1 MTTPAPEDHRRS
13 LADLAQRDLD
23 AALQLLA
30 ERAQYITAASGAAI
44 ALRRGDHHDMLC
56 RASAGSNAPELGA
69 ILSMDYG
76 LSGESVRTR
85 QLLRCDDV
93 STDSRVNHE
102 VCRRL
107 GIASVVVMPIV
118 SDDQTLGVF
127 ELLSG
132 KPRAFEERDLS
143 ALRRLSEL
151 VEHAVKHA
159 ILAHYAPSATGAT
172 APEATAEAEPSP
184 TVAASVDVVERVSE
198 TKNKIS
204 ADPLPTALAPA
215 APGPAPV
222 APEPVVPLTIA
233 SEVPAEKSAEPV
245 PVEKSE
251 TIAPKLEPL
260 ELEPAK
266 LEPEKL
272 AQEKPDPVPAKPR
285 FWSVATHPDSP
296 TSTASAESNRVPP
309 GLRNL
314 RKCQTCG
321 FPVSPGRTYCVECE
335 EKQWRG
341 QPLTKPVASSTTGGT
356 ARAELDLASQKL
368 ADRPTVISKSA
379 GPSKP
384 DAVPVNV
391 SEIFPVAAPPDIS
404 SSPAPTDTLK
414 LASTPP
420 QASSVDLPL
429 SEHSTLFSNSAAPS
443 ESWFAANRYVL
454 IALLAVAIVIA
465 AIAFLR

>member
-1 MTTPAPEDHRRS
+1 MTTSAPEDHRRS

-159 ILAHYAPSATGAT
+159 ILAHYAPSTPET
-172 APEATAEAEPSP
+172 VVSEATAEPELSPSL
-184 TVAASVDVVERVSE
+184 AASVPSAEQVSVDE
-198 TKNKIS
+198 NKIS
-204 ADPLPTALAPA
+204 ADPLPAAPAPA
-215 APGPAPV
+215 AAPPAPV
-222 APEPVVPLTIA
+222 TPEPVVPLTVA
-233 SEVPAEKSAEPV
+233 PEVPAEKSVAPI
-245 PVEKSE
+245 PVEKSD
-251 TIAPKLEPL
+251 AVVPKL
-260 ELEPAK
+260 A
-266 LEPEKL
+266 PEKPAL
-272 AQEKPDPVPAKPR
+272 SPAKPR

-296 TSTASAESNRVPP
+296 TSTASAESTGVPP

-314 RKCQTCG
+314 QKCQACG
-321 FPVSPGRTYCVECE
+321 FPVSQGRTYCVECE

-341 QPLTKPVASSTTGGT
+341 VPLTKPAANAATPPAS
-356 ARAELDLASQKL
+356 AKNEPAPASQKI
-368 ADRPTVISKSA
+368 ADRSTVT
-379 GPSKP
+379 PKP
-384 DAVPVNV
+384 AETANPETVAVKV
-391 SEIFPVAAPPDIS
+391 SEVSTAAAQPEIPSSPVA
-404 SSPAPTDTLK
+404 TDALK
-414 LASTPP
+414 LAPTPP
-420 QASSVDLPL
+420 QNFSLDVPL
-429 SEHSTLFSNSAAPS
+429 SEHSTLFSTSAAPT
-443 ESWFAANRYVL
+443 ESWLTANKYVL
-454 IALLAVAIVIA
+454 MVLLVVASIIA

>member
-1 MTTPAPEDHRRS
+1 MSTPDPADHRRS
-13 LADLAQRDLD
+13 LADLAHRDLD

-159 ILAHYAPSATGAT
+159 ILAHYAPSAPEPA
-172 APEATAEAEPSP
+172 APEVIAELEPSP
-184 TVAASVDVVERVSE
+184 GLAASAPSAEHVYAASNR
-198 TKNKIS
+198 IS
-204 ADPLPTALAPA
+204 ADPLPTAPAPA
-215 APGPAPV
+215 EAAPAPV
-222 APEPVVPLTIA
+222 TPEPVVPLTVAPEI
-233 SEVPAEKSAEPV
+233 PAEKTAEPI
-245 PVEKSE
+245 PAEKTE
-251 TIAPKLEPL
+251 TVAPKL
-260 ELEPAK
+260 A
-266 LEPEKL
+266 PEKT
-272 AQEKPDPVPAKPR
+272 ATPPAKPR

-296 TSTASAESNRVPP
+296 ASAASAESTRVPP

-314 RKCQTCG
+314 QKCQACG
-321 FPVSPGRTYCVECE
+321 FPVSQGRTYCVECE

-341 QPLTKPVASSTTGGT
+341 QPLSKPAASGITPTSAKPEPALT
-356 ARAELDLASQKL
+356 SQKL
-368 ADRPTVISKSA
+368 AAPSA
-379 GPSKP
+379 VTTKPVEPSIPETTPRKA
-384 DAVPVNV
+384 AVVT
-391 SEIFPVAAPPDIS
+391 AAPTPPAS
-404 SSPAPTDTLK
+404 PSSPAPPAAPPI
-414 LASTPP
+414 ASAEAP
-420 QASSVDLPL
+420 QVVPIPAKAPVEDILLTEPSALFQSSV
-429 SEHSTLFSNSAAPS
+429 APP
-443 ESWFAANRYVL
+443 ESWLSANKYVL
-454 IALLAVAIVIA
+454 LALLTVAIIIA

>member
-1 MTTPAPEDHRRS
+1 MTTPAAPEDHRRS

-159 ILAHYAPSATGAT
+159 VLAHFAPSAAEIKVPETT
-172 APEATAEAEPSP
+172 ADSEPSP
-184 TVAASVDVVERVSE
+184 TLATSIATVEQVSTPANVAPADPVSATLSASPAPGTLVVPIIPTPELPAA
-198 TKNKIS
+198 KS
-204 ADPLPTALAPA
+204 ADPIPTDKTET
-215 APGPAPV
+215 V
-222 APEPVVPLTIA
+222 
-233 SEVPAEKSAEPV
+233 AEKFEP
-245 PVEKSE
+245 EKF
-251 TIAPKLEPL
+251 EP
-260 ELEPAK
+260 EK
-266 LEPEKL
+266 LEPEK
-272 AQEKPDPVPAKPR
+272 PALSPTKPR
-285 FWSVATHPDSP
+285 FWSLAIRSDSSP
-296 TSTASAESNRVPP
+296 TAPSAESARVPP

-314 RKCQTCG
+314 QKCQACG

-341 QPLTKPVASSTTGGT
+341 LPLTKPATSATPPASAKTGP
-356 ARAELDLASQKL
+356 DIKSQK
-368 ADRPTVISKSA
+368 I
-379 GPSKP
+379 
-384 DAVPVNV
+384 
-391 SEIFPVAAPPDIS
+391 AAPSAVTTKSVETADPETPPKAAAIPATPAPPA
-404 SSPAPTDTLK
+404 SPAP
-414 LASTPP
+414 AATPP
-420 QASSVDLPL
+420 LAPIPAKNSAENLPL
-429 SEHSTLFSNSAAPS
+429 PESFTLFQSSAAPT
-443 ESWFAANRYVL
+443 ESWIAANKYVL
-454 IALLAVAIVIA
+454 SVLLVVAIIIA
-465 AIAFLR
+465 AIAYLR

>member
-1 MTTPAPEDHRRS
+1 MTTSGPEDHRHS

-159 ILAHYAPSATGAT
+159 ILANYAPAVAETT
-172 APEATAEAEPSP
+172 APEAIAEPEPSP
-184 TVAASVDVVERVSE
+184 VSASVATVA
-198 TKNKIS
+198 KIPTPEKEIA
-204 ADPLPTALAPA
+204 ADPLPVAPTPTTPAPA
-215 APGPAPV
+215 V
-222 APEPVVPLTIA
+222 SIA
-233 SEVPAEKSAEPV
+233 SPRDVPAAKSVEPILTEKT
-245 PVEKSE
+245 E
-251 TIAPKLEPL
+251 TIAGPLEPQKP
-260 ELEPAK
+260 EREKQPPA
-266 LEPEKL
+266 PS
-272 AQEKPDPVPAKPR
+272 PAKPR
-285 FWSVATHPDSP
+285 FWSVATHPDS
-296 TSTASAESNRVPP
+296 TAAAASAESTRVPP

-314 RKCQTCG
+314 QKCQACG
-321 FPVSPGRTYCVECE
+321 FPVSQGRTYCVECE

-341 QPLTKPVASSTTGGT
+341 QPLTKPVPNAITPVSAKTEP
-356 ARAELDLASQKL
+356 ALASQKL
-368 ADRPTVISKSA
+368 AAPSA
-379 GPSKP
+379 VTTKPVEPSTPEITPRKAA
-384 DAVPVNV
+384 AVTPA
-391 SEIFPVAAPPDIS
+391 PAPPAS
-404 SSPAPTDTLK
+404 PSSPALPK
-414 LASTPP
+414 APPIASADDP
-420 QASSVDLPL
+420 QLVPIPAKAPVEDILLTESSALFQSSV
-429 SEHSTLFSNSAAPS
+429 APS
-443 ESWFAANRYVL
+443 ESWLSANKYVL
-454 IALLAVAIVIA
+454 LALLTVAIIIA